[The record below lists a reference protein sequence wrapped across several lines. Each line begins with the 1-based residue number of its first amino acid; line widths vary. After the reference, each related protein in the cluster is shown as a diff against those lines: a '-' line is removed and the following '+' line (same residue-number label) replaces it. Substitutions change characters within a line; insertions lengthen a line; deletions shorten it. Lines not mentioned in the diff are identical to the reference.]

1 MTSLLATSK
10 HGDWPDA
17 LDLVVVV
24 LFGSIIAGAVVLG
37 HAYLVIDF
45 RRYIRSMRRTLV
57 VVVNYLPQIP
67 AWAKADTPQCLVALG
82 LRMPCNEN
90 DVLRAYR
97 KKVKRLH
104 PDRGGDQ
111 RRFLQ
116 LQDDFEQAL
125 VYVRERTQAA
135 SS

>member
-1 MTSLLATSK
+1 VTLFAITQ
-10 HGDWPDA
+10 HGAWPDS
-17 LDLVVVV
+17 LDLVAIF
-24 LFGSIIAGAVVLG
+24 LFGGIIAGAVVVG
-37 HAYLVIDF
+37 HAYMVIDF
-45 RRYIRSMRRTLV
+45 RRYLRSMCRTLV

-82 LRMPCNEN
+82 LRMPCNED

-116 LQDDFEQAL
+116 LQGDFEQAL
-125 VYVRERTQAA
+125 AYVREQV
-135 SS
+135 